1 MSTNM
6 NAAVLIAAMS
16 ITTILLRFLPFLVFK
31 KETPPYISYLGK
43 VLPPAIIGM
52 LVIYCLK
59 DVTPTA
65 SPYGIPEL
73 IAAACVVI
81 LQVWKRNSLIS
92 ILTGTVVYM
101 DYGSR
106 EMGNHK
112 DMLSCYIDTANA
124 LMEQGVLLTSRI
136 VPNGDHCEASWEEQ
150 IPMFMQVLFY
160 NRE

>member
-1 MSTNM
+1 M
-6 NAAVLIAAMS
+6 NAAILIAAMS

-59 DVTPTA
+59 DVTPTV

-92 ILTGTVVYM
+92 ILTGTVIYM
-101 DYGSR
+101 ILVQ
-106 EMGNHK
+106 M
-112 DMLSCYIDTANA
+112 
-124 LMEQGVLLTSRI
+124 V
-136 VPNGDHCEASWEEQ
+136 
-150 IPMFMQVLFY
+150 F
-160 NRE
+160 

>member
-1 MSTNM
+1 MSSNM
-6 NAAVLIAAMS
+6 NAAILIAAMS

-92 ILTGTVVYM
+92 ILTSTVIYM
-101 DYGSR
+101 ILVQ
-106 EMGNHK
+106 M
-112 DMLSCYIDTANA
+112 
-124 LMEQGVLLTSRI
+124 V
-136 VPNGDHCEASWEEQ
+136 
-150 IPMFMQVLFY
+150 F
-160 NRE
+160 